1 MKKNILLLLASALL
15 PLLSVQAATD
25 ITKCYGNKLTME
37 ASTTGNSYQWYKDGT
52 IITGATKKTYTVNSV
67 EASAKYECKIS
78 TSGTTF
84 DTGNLITEG
93 SFAKSCSNTVNYG
106 KVTNSQNNNVQYE
119 LMNLQCSVNDYTSP
133 GFTTIVKNS
142 TDAKPT
148 FFEPLASASN
158 KGEFFLVCDG
168 SSSSGVRIWQARDIS
183 LKAGVTYQFSCMVAN
198 VDKNTTTNGSNSL
211 SNLEFRIEYD
221 GNYGDGDL
229 LMAFKAP
236 ATPGK
241 WEQQSTT
248 FTPTKDLN
256 YCHIHIRNHNV
267 LSAGNDF
274 ALDDIYFGT
283 EITTAGSST
292 TETFNLTVYDT
303 FDYKFKT
310 EAVCPGAQATITTT
324 LVPAHGGTLEPAANY
339 KYEWKLNGTTPVVS
353 TNKDLVVTAPSTVG
367 TESYVISTS
376 STVCYNSGAKSQT
389 TSVKTKDCG
398 RTETIDHP
406 AVTVCTNQNVTLT
419 CNKTGSSV
427 KWNHDASLA
436 DTEITVTSSSTVG
449 DANSYTCTITA
460 TENGSTVT
468 YIENFTV
475 KSKECSILYES
486 TMCNTSVDSTL
497 TTQKKGD
504 KYIWTLPDG
513 NIKEAV
519 LDNIKIS
526 HIDANVGDKFA
537 YSCEIYE
544 LPASNPN
551 PSAPIAGLPPMLIAT
566 ENFEITITDCHKE
579 TEEEKEVQV
588 KEDGSIKLVI
598 PSENRCPDCIYNWYK
613 KDENGKKGE
622 PVVKNIGEEDWEHTV
637 HNAKEEDY
645 VCEIIEPNGNKHE
658 QSYKVRVYVP
668 KTSKYCY
675 TKDSENEQ
683 YVTIDDLTVADRD
696 EYEWYLI
703 QGNDTIPMP
712 EAAIVSTENQK
723 ITLDVD
729 YFVNNN
735 SKFPVTVHILEEFA
749 HKLQVESTEIEGGNN
764 STDVTPE
771 PEPTPETP
779 IAPAPDPVAPAAIP
793 PIQINTSALSIS
805 SLNIINGG
813 KSYSYEHTF
822 EDASTSTVNIEI
834 GQDYQYTEY
843 FAPKSGGMTEHAGV
857 VRLTNTGINGCHA
870 YKGDDPNNEYFFEVD
885 GGDKAGPI
893 FSIVQEGKIIKGKKY
908 ILRFLARETSTDPSI
923 SGPTTNPAKIDFQI
937 TLNGNTY
944 GVTTNQIEINKQD
957 WTAHVFNYIAN
968 EDANNVILTLSNYN
982 TDSGHND
989 FAIDEITFA
998 LADPSIAPENRSLK
1012 FRNLAD
1018 ENEGIVDEDGDGFVM
1033 WKDEHILSIYPNSSQ
1048 TLVEVSSPNKE
1059 HETEV
1064 KLPNGEK
1071 VKFTYYPSMYQEGMT
1086 QYTESATREDEHGCK
1101 HTVNFTLN
1109 LVELEPDLYFSPNDD
1124 GVHDKWMVKGI
1135 ETAPSAHIMIYDR
1148 HSKLLYKCLGSEF
1161 QGWDGTF
1168 EGHHMV
1174 QDDYWYV
1181 ILIPE
1186 TNETLSG
1193 HFTLKR

>member
-1 MKKNILLLLASALL
+1 MKKNILLLLVSALL
-15 PLLSVQAATD
+15 SLGAAQAATEN

-37 ASTTGNSYQWYKDGT
+37 ASTTGNSYQWYENGT
-52 IITGATKKTYTVNSV
+52 KINGATNKTYTVNSV
-67 EASAKYECKIS
+67 TANAKYECKITTNGGSRTTNFLKS
-78 TSGTTF
+78 TNGT
-84 DTGNLITEG
+84 D
-93 SFAKSCSNTVNYG
+93 YG
-106 KVTNSQNNNVQYE
+106 DFEFPASQATSWDQYKKEFPVRDEIRNETYTARIELKKFMQDGVCDAGESTTTQNPNDIKPDWFNSIGAYQNNYMLAVDGPAANAGAF
-119 LMNLQCSVNDYTSP
+119 D
-133 GFTTIVKNS
+133 
-142 TDAKPT
+142 
-148 FFEPLASASN
+148 FFEVYNLN
-158 KGEFFLVCDG
+158 
-168 SSSSGVRIWQARDIS
+168 
-183 LKAGVTYQFSCMVAN
+183 LKAGQEYEFSCYIINIDKKYTPGGNRSLPQLQFKLVKSDNSVLKSGDLFTIDPSLTKWGKYEVTYTPSQDLQYV
-198 VDKNTTTNGSNSL
+198 KLIISNQTQGQ
-211 SNLEFRIEYD
+211 D
-221 GNYGDGDL
+221 
-229 LMAFKAP
+229 
-236 ATPGK
+236 
-241 WEQQSTT
+241 
-248 FTPTKDLN
+248 
-256 YCHIHIRNHNV
+256 
-267 LSAGNDF
+267 GNDF
-274 ALDDIYFGT
+274 AIDGVYFG
-283 EITTAGSST
+283 AKQNSAST
-292 TETFNLTVYDT
+292 TTTDVFNLTVYDT
-303 FDYKFKT
+303 FEYDFKT
-310 EAVCPGAQATITTT
+310 EEVCPGAQATITTT
-324 LVPAHGGTLEPAANY
+324 LKPAHGGTLEPAANY

-353 TNKDLVVTAPSTVG
+353 TNKNLVVTAPNTVG
-367 TESYVISTS
+367 TVSYVLSTS
-376 STVCYNSGAKSQT
+376 SSICYNSGAKSET
-389 TSVKTKDCG
+389 TSIKVEDNNCGTNTTATIDYDPCLGADITLTAQATGTYSWSTGETTQSINISSAEDKTITCTVTNTVGGVTNTVTESHIITTKDCSNKVETEMCNNSVNLTLE
-398 RTETIDHP
+398 TET
-406 AVTVCTNQNVTLT
+406 
-419 CNKTGSSV
+419 TG
-427 KWNHDASLA
+427 
-436 DTEITVTSSSTVG
+436 
-449 DANSYTCTITA
+449 NSY
-460 TENGSTVT
+460 E
-468 YIENFTV
+468 
-475 KSKECSILYES
+475 
-486 TMCNTSVDSTL
+486 
-497 TTQKKGD
+497 
-504 KYIWTLPDG
+504 WTLPDG
-513 NIKEAV
+513 TKPSNNQNTLTITPEGR
-519 LDNIKIS
+519 S
-526 HIDANVGDKFA
+526 VGDVLTYTCVIKQN
-537 YSCEIYE
+537 SV
-544 LPASNPN
+544 
-551 PSAPIAGLPPMLIAT
+551 LIAT
-566 ENFEITITDCHKE
+566 ETFEITITDCHKE

-588 KEDGSIKLVI
+588 KEDGSITLYV
-598 PSENRCPDCIYNWYK
+598 PEEYRCENCRYNWYK

-622 PVVKNIGEEDWEHTV
+622 PAVKNIGEEDWEHTV

-645 VCEIIEPNGNKHE
+645 VCEIIKPNGNIHE

-749 HKLQVESTEIEGGNN
+749 HKLQVESTEIKGDNN

-843 FAPKSGGMTEHAGV
+843 FEPKVGGMTEHAGV

-944 GVTTNQIEINKQD
+944 GVTNQIVINKQD

-968 EDANNVILTLSNYN
+968 EDADNVILTLSNYN

-1033 WKDEHILSIYPNSSQ
+1033 WKDEHILSIYPN
-1048 TLVEVSSPNKE
+1048 TTHRITEASSPNLEYEKE
-1059 HETEV
+1059 V
-1064 KLPNGEK
+1064 ILPNGEK
-1071 VKFTYYPSMYQEGMT
+1071 IKFNYYPSMYEEGMT
-1086 QYTESATREDEHGCK
+1086 KYETNDYRTDEYGCE
-1101 HTVNFTLN
+1101 HHVYFTLN
-1109 LVELEPDLYFSPNDD
+1109 LVVITPDIYFTPNGD
-1124 GVHDKWMVKGI
+1124 GVNDKWMVEGI
-1135 ETAPSAHIMIYDR
+1135 ESAPNAHIMIYDR

>member
-15 PLLSVQAATD
+15 PLGTTQAAD
-25 ITKCYGNKLTME
+25 PITKCYDEDATMT
-37 ASTTGNSYQWYKDGT
+37 ASPGDSHQWYKDGVK
-52 IITGATKKTYTVNSV
+52 INGATNQSYTAVDLKASATYTCEVTTNGT
-67 EASAKYECKIS
+67 S
-78 TSGTTF
+78 TN
-84 DTGNLITEG
+84 TGNLITLGGFE
-93 SFAKSCSNTVNYG
+93 FPAK
-106 KVTNSQNNNVQYE
+106 
-119 LMNLQCSVNDYTSP
+119 
-133 GFTTIVKNS
+133 
-142 TDAKPT
+142 KPT
-148 FFEPLASASN
+148 LREEN
-158 KGEFFLVCDG
+158 KLGDWIDYQYLNFDDKGVNIGIGACTTAKNANDVKTAYFSYLKPHSGDYLLVCDG
-168 SSSSGVRIWQARDIS
+168 ASDPDARVWSARNLKLKGGVE
-183 LKAGVTYQFSCMVAN
+183 YQFSCWAAN
-198 VDKNTTTNGSNSL
+198 IDKEYALHGANSL
-211 SNLEFRIEYD
+211 PKLKFVIENETGKHTLLEFT
-221 GNYGDGDL
+221 
-229 LMAFKAP
+229 A
-236 ATPGK
+236 
-241 WEQQSTT
+241 STT
-248 FTPTKDLN
+248 LGEWNEYKATYTPPKDLN
-256 YCHIHIRNHNV
+256 WCHIYIVNYTTEP
-267 LSAGNDF
+267 AGNDF
-274 ALDDIYFGT
+274 ALDDVYFGT
-283 EITTAGSST
+283 VINSAGST
-292 TETFNLTVYDT
+292 KTETFNVTVYDT

-310 EAVCPGAQATITTT
+310 EPVCPGAQATITTT

-353 TNKDLVVTAPSTVG
+353 TNKDLVVTAPSTVSS
-367 TESYVISTS
+367 ESYVLSTS

-406 AVTVCTNQNVTLT
+406 AVTVCTDQNVTLT

-427 KWNHDASLA
+427 KWSHDASLA

-468 YIENFTV
+468 YIENFTI
-475 KSKECSILYES
+475 KTKDCSVLYES
-486 TMCNTSVDSTL
+486 TMCNNTADSTL
-497 TTQKKGD
+497 TTQKEGD
-504 KYIWTLPDG
+504 KYIWTYPNGD
-513 NIKEAV
+513 KQEAV

-526 HIDANVGDKFA
+526 HTDAEVGNKFA
-537 YSCEIYE
+537 YSCEIYQ
-544 LPASNPN
+544 N
-551 PSAPIAGLPPMLIAT
+551 GTLIAT

-598 PSENRCPDCIYNWYK
+598 PSENRCTDCIYNWYK

-645 VCEIIEPNGNKHE
+645 VCEIIKPNGNIHE

-712 EAAIVSTENQK
+712 EAAIISTENQK

-749 HKLQVESTEIEGGNN
+749 HKLQVESTEIQGGNN

-822 EDASTSTVNIEI
+822 EDANTSTVNIEI

-843 FAPKSGGMTEHAGV
+843 FEPKVGGMTKHAGV

-968 EDANNVILTLSNYN
+968 EDADNVILTLSNYN

-1071 VKFTYYPSMYQEGMT
+1071 VKFTYYPSMFQEGMT

>member
-1 MKKNILLLLASALL
+1 M
-15 PLLSVQAATD
+15 
-25 ITKCYGNKLTME
+25 
-37 ASTTGNSYQWYKDGT
+37 
-52 IITGATKKTYTVNSV
+52 
-67 EASAKYECKIS
+67 
-78 TSGTTF
+78 
-84 DTGNLITEG
+84 
-93 SFAKSCSNTVNYG
+93 
-106 KVTNSQNNNVQYE
+106 
-119 LMNLQCSVNDYTSP
+119 
-133 GFTTIVKNS
+133 
-142 TDAKPT
+142 
-148 FFEPLASASN
+148 
-158 KGEFFLVCDG
+158 
-168 SSSSGVRIWQARDIS
+168 
-183 LKAGVTYQFSCMVAN
+183 
-198 VDKNTTTNGSNSL
+198 
-211 SNLEFRIEYD
+211 
-221 GNYGDGDL
+221 
-229 LMAFKAP
+229 
-236 ATPGK
+236 
-241 WEQQSTT
+241 
-248 FTPTKDLN
+248 
-256 YCHIHIRNHNV
+256 
-267 LSAGNDF
+267 
-274 ALDDIYFGT
+274 
-283 EITTAGSST
+283 
-292 TETFNLTVYDT
+292 
-303 FDYKFKT
+303 
-310 EAVCPGAQATITTT
+310 
-324 LVPAHGGTLEPAANY
+324 
-339 KYEWKLNGTTPVVS
+339 
-353 TNKDLVVTAPSTVG
+353 
-367 TESYVISTS
+367 ISTS
-376 STVCYNSGAKSQT
+376 STDCYNSGAKSET

-419 CNKTGSSV
+419 CKKTGSSV
-427 KWNHDASLA
+427 KWSHDASLA

-468 YIENFTV
+468 YIENFTI
-475 KSKECSILYES
+475 KTKDCSVLYES
-486 TMCNTSVDSTL
+486 TMCNNTADSTL
-497 TTQKKGD
+497 TTQKEGD
-504 KYIWTLPDG
+504 KYIWTYPNGD
-513 NIKEAV
+513 KQEAV

-526 HIDANVGDKFA
+526 HTDAEVGNKFA
-537 YSCEIYE
+537 YSCEIYQNGT
-544 LPASNPN
+544 LV
-551 PSAPIAGLPPMLIAT
+551 AT
-566 ENFEITITDCHKE
+566 ENFEVKITDCHKE

-588 KEDGSIKLVI
+588 KEDGSITLYV
-598 PSENRCPDCIYNWYK
+598 PEEYRCENCRYNWYK

-622 PVVKNIGEEDWEHTV
+622 PAVKNIGEEDWEHTV

-645 VCEIIEPNGNKHE
+645 VCEIIKPNGNIHE

-723 ITLDVD
+723 ITLDVN

-749 HKLQVESTEIEGGNN
+749 HKLQVESTEIKGDNN

-843 FAPKSGGMTEHAGV
+843 FEPKVGGMTEHAGV

-923 SGPTTNPAKIDFQI
+923 SGPTTNPAKIDFKI

-944 GVTTNQIEINKQD
+944 DVTDQIVINKQD
-957 WTAHVFNYIAN
+957 WTAHVFDYIAN
-968 EDANNVILTLSNYN
+968 EDADNVILTLSNYN

-1124 GVHDKWMVKGI
+1124 GVNDKWMVKGI

-1161 QGWDGTF
+1161 KGWDGNYN
-1168 EGHHMV
+1168 GHGMV

>member
-15 PLLSVQAATD
+15 PLGTTQAAD
-25 ITKCYGNKLTME
+25 PITKCYDEDATMT
-37 ASTTGNSYQWYKDGT
+37 ASPGDSHQWYKDGVK
-52 IITGATKKTYTVNSV
+52 INGATNQSYTAVDLKASATYTCEVTTNGT
-67 EASAKYECKIS
+67 S
-78 TSGTTF
+78 TN
-84 DTGNLITEG
+84 TGNLITLGGFE
-93 SFAKSCSNTVNYG
+93 FPAK
-106 KVTNSQNNNVQYE
+106 
-119 LMNLQCSVNDYTSP
+119 
-133 GFTTIVKNS
+133 
-142 TDAKPT
+142 KPT
-148 FFEPLASASN
+148 LREEN
-158 KGEFFLVCDG
+158 KLGDWIDYQYLNFDDKGVNIGIGACTTAKNANDVKTAYFSYLKPHSGDYLLVCDG
-168 SSSSGVRIWQARDIS
+168 ASDPDARVWSARNLKLKGGVE
-183 LKAGVTYQFSCMVAN
+183 YQFSCWAAN
-198 VDKNTTTNGSNSL
+198 IDKEYALHGANSL
-211 SNLEFRIEYD
+211 PKLKFVIENETGKHTLLEFT
-221 GNYGDGDL
+221 
-229 LMAFKAP
+229 A
-236 ATPGK
+236 
-241 WEQQSTT
+241 STT
-248 FTPTKDLN
+248 LGEWNEYKATYTPPKDLN
-256 YCHIHIRNHNV
+256 WCHIYIVNYTTEP
-267 LSAGNDF
+267 AGNDF
-274 ALDDIYFGT
+274 ALDDVYFGT
-283 EITTAGSST
+283 VINSAGST
-292 TETFNLTVYDT
+292 KTETFNVTVYDT

-310 EAVCPGAQATITTT
+310 EPVCPGAQATITTT

-353 TNKDLVVTAPSTVG
+353 TNKDLVVTAPSTVSS
-367 TESYVISTS
+367 ESYVLSTS

-406 AVTVCTNQNVTLT
+406 AVTVCTDQNVTLT

-427 KWNHDASLA
+427 KWSHDASLA

-468 YIENFTV
+468 YIENFTI
-475 KSKECSILYES
+475 KTKDCSVLYES
-486 TMCNTSVDSTL
+486 TMCNNTADSTL
-497 TTQKKGD
+497 TTQKEGD
-504 KYIWTLPDG
+504 KYIWTYPNGD
-513 NIKEAV
+513 KQEAV

-526 HIDANVGDKFA
+526 HTDAEVGNKFA
-537 YSCEIYE
+537 YSCEIYQNGT
-544 LPASNPN
+544 LV
-551 PSAPIAGLPPMLIAT
+551 AT
-566 ENFEITITDCHKE
+566 ENFEVKITDCHKE
-579 TEEEKEVQV
+579 TGDEDEVQV
-588 KEDGSIKLVI
+588 KEDGSIRLYV
-598 PSENRCPDCIYNWYK
+598 PEGYRCENCRYIWYK

-637 HNAKEEDY
+637 QNAKEEDY
-645 VCEIIEPNGNKHE
+645 ICEVIDQSTGNKHE
-658 QSYKVRVYVP
+658 QSFKVRVYIP

-675 TKDSENEQ
+675 TKDFENEQ
-683 YVTIDDLTVADRD
+683 FVTIDDLTVADRE

-723 ITLDVD
+723 ITLDID

-822 EDASTSTVNIEI
+822 EDANTSTVNIEI

-843 FAPKSGGMTEHAGV
+843 FEPKVGGMTKHAGV

-944 GVTTNQIEINKQD
+944 GVTNQIVINKQD

-968 EDANNVILTLSNYN
+968 EDADNVILTLSNYN

-1071 VKFTYYPSMYQEGMT
+1071 VKFTYYPSMHQEGMT

-1148 HSKLLYKCLGSEF
+1148 HSKLLYKTVASEF
-1161 QGWDGTF
+1161 EGWDGTF

-1181 ILIPE
+1181 ILVPE

>member
-1 MKKNILLLLASALL
+1 MTL
-15 PLLSVQAATD
+15 TD
-25 ITKCYGNKLTME
+25 ELGVWKE
-37 ASTTGNSYQWYKDGT
+37 YK
-52 IITGATKKTYTVNSV
+52 A
-67 EASAKYECKIS
+67 
-78 TSGTTF
+78 
-84 DTGNLITEG
+84 
-93 SFAKSCSNTVNYG
+93 
-106 KVTNSQNNNVQYE
+106 
-119 LMNLQCSVNDYTSP
+119 
-133 GFTTIVKNS
+133 
-142 TDAKPT
+142 
-148 FFEPLASASN
+148 
-158 KGEFFLVCDG
+158 
-168 SSSSGVRIWQARDIS
+168 
-183 LKAGVTYQFSCMVAN
+183 
-198 VDKNTTTNGSNSL
+198 
-211 SNLEFRIEYD
+211 
-221 GNYGDGDL
+221 
-229 LMAFKAP
+229 
-236 ATPGK
+236 
-241 WEQQSTT
+241 T
-248 FTPTKDLN
+248 FTPSQDCN
-256 YCHIHIRNHNV
+256 WAHITIFNTTNTTV
-267 LSAGNDF
+267 AGNDF
-274 ALDDIYFGT
+274 VLDGLYFGAEKKT
-283 EITTAGSST
+283 GSST
-292 TETFNLTVYDT
+292 EKEDFNVTVYDT
-303 FDYKFKT
+303 FEYDFQT
-310 EAVCPGAQATITTT
+310 VEVCPGEKATITTT
-324 LVPAHGGTLEPAANY
+324 LVPAHGGTLEPSANY

-353 TNKDLVVTAPSTVG
+353 TNKDLQVTAPNTVAS
-367 TESYVISTS
+367 ESYVISTS

-398 RTETIDHP
+398 KTETIDHP

-427 KWNHDASLA
+427 KWSHDASLA

-537 YSCEIYE
+537 YSCEIWKN
-544 LPASNPN
+544 ASAPV
-551 PSAPIAGLPPMLIAT
+551 PSAPTLANNIIENGGFEDVTLVGGEYKGFTSDYEFHTVDQGFNYSKSNRGFMQVSSKESYGIKPASGNYMYECDGDDKVNKNRAWIASTDKNPRLKITKGTQYQFSYKAAMQGTTNNPKLTFYIEFNGKKEKLLDTQTLPADSKWHTYGEGTYWTAPEDCNDVTLSLVDDCFKNAGNDFCLDDIMFQPLQSGSSPGSQPTLIAT
-566 ENFEITITDCHKE
+566 ENFEVTITDCHKE
-579 TEEEKEVQV
+579 TGDEEEVQV
-588 KEDGSIKLVI
+588 KEDGSITLYV
-598 PSENRCPDCIYNWYK
+598 PEEYRCENCRYIWYK
-613 KDENGKKGE
+613 KDENGQKGE

-779 IAPAPDPVAPAAIP
+779 IAPAPAPVAPAAIP

-843 FAPKSGGMTEHAGV
+843 FAPKVGGMTEHAGV

-944 GVTTNQIEINKQD
+944 GVTNQIVINKQD

-968 EDANNVILTLSNYN
+968 EDADNVILTLSNYN

-1071 VKFTYYPSMYQEGMT
+1071 VKFTYYPSMYQESMT

-1161 QGWDGTF
+1161 QGWDGNYN
-1168 EGHHMV
+1168 GHGMV

-1181 ILIPE
+1181 IQIPE
-1186 TNETLSG
+1186 TGETLSG

>member
-25 ITKCYGNKLTME
+25 ITKCYGSKVTME

-52 IITGATKKTYTVNSV
+52 IITGATNKTYTVNSV

-198 VDKNTTTNGSNSL
+198 VDKNTATNGSNSL

-241 WEQQSTT
+241 WVQQSTT

-303 FDYKFKT
+303 FEYDFKT
-310 EAVCPGAQATITTT
+310 VEVCPGAQATITTT

-353 TNKDLVVTAPSTVG
+353 TDKNLKVTAPSTVG

-376 STVCYNSGAKSQT
+376 STVCYNSGGKSQT

-406 AVTVCTNQNVTLT
+406 AVTVCTDQNVTLT

-427 KWNHDASLA
+427 KWSHDASLA
-436 DTEITVTSSSTVG
+436 DTEITVTSSKTVG
-449 DANSYTCTITA
+449 AADSYTCTITA

-468 YIENFTV
+468 YIENFTI
-475 KSKECSILYES
+475 KTKDCSVLYES
-486 TMCNTSVDSTL
+486 TMCNNTADSTL
-497 TTQKKGD
+497 TTQKEGD
-504 KYIWTLPDG
+504 KYIWTYPNGD
-513 NIKEAV
+513 KQEAV

-526 HIDANVGDKFA
+526 HTDAEVGNKFA
-537 YSCEIYE
+537 YSCEIYQNGT
-544 LPASNPN
+544 LV
-551 PSAPIAGLPPMLIAT
+551 AT

-579 TEEEKEVQV
+579 TGDEDELQV
-588 KEDGSIKLVI
+588 KEDGSIRLFVPEKY
-598 PSENRCPDCIYNWYK
+598 RCTTCRYHWYK

-622 PVVKNIGEEDWEHTV
+622 TVIKNAGEEDWEHTIY
-637 HNAKEEDY
+637 NATEEEY
-645 VCEIIEPNGNKHE
+645 ICEVIDNSTGNIHE
-658 QSYKVRVYVP
+658 QSYKVRVYIP

-683 YVTIDDLTVADRD
+683 FVTIDDLSVADRE

-703 QGNDTIPMP
+703 QGNDIIPMP
-712 EAAIVSTENQK
+712 EAAIVSTENEK

-735 SKFPVTVHILEEFA
+735 SKFPVTVHVVEKFA
-749 HKLQVESTEIEGGNN
+749 HKLDIESTEIPGGNN

-771 PEPTPETP
+771 PEPTPE
-779 IAPAPDPVAPAAIP
+779 P

-822 EDASTSTVNIEI
+822 EDANTATVNIEI

-843 FAPKSGGMTEHAGV
+843 FAPKVGGMTEHAGV
-857 VRLTNTGINGCHA
+857 VRLTNVGINGCTA
-870 YKGDDPNNEYFFEVD
+870 YKVDDPNNEYFFEVD

-908 ILRFLARETSTDPSI
+908 ILRFIARETSTDPSI
-923 SGPTTNPAKIDFQI
+923 SGPTTNPAKIDFKI
-937 TLNGNTY
+937 TLNGNIYDLTY
-944 GVTTNQIEINKQD
+944 QIYVDKQD
-957 WTAHVFNYIAN
+957 WEQYEFVYIAN
-968 EDANNVILTLSNYN
+968 EDADNVTITLSNYN

-989 FAIDEITFA
+989 FAIDEITFE
-998 LADPSIAPENRSLK
+998 LADPAIAPENRSLK
-1012 FRNLAD
+1012 LRNFAE
-1018 ENEGIVDEDGDGFVM
+1018 ENEGMVDEDGDGFVM

-1071 VKFTYYPSMYQEGMT
+1071 VKFTYYPSMHQEGMT

-1148 HSKLLYKCLGSEF
+1148 HSKLLYKTVASEF
-1161 QGWDGTF
+1161 EGWDGTF

-1181 ILIPE
+1181 ILVPE

>member
-1 MKKNILLLLASALL
+1 MKKNIFLILGLLISCNLLAAD
-15 PLLSVQAATD
+15 VDHGTKTICEDQAKPQFKTTNTGDEYIWSKKNGNTWTQVAT
-25 ITKCYGNKLTME
+25 G
-37 ASTTGNSYQWYKDGT
+37 SQ
-52 IITGATKKTYTVNSV
+52 TYTPT
-67 EASAKYECKIS
+67 SAGEYQCEVKKNPVT
-78 TSGTTF
+78 TS
-84 DTGNLITEG
+84 TGNLLQLGGFEFSANNRKDSHQDANGNWIIYEYSNWDG
-93 SFAKSCSNTVNYG
+93 SGVNINYG
-106 KVTNSQNNNVQYE
+106 ATTTNTNPQN
-119 LMNLQCSVNDYTSP
+119 
-133 GFTTIVKNS
+133 VKNPYFINMGPHGGS
-142 TDAKPT
+142 YM
-148 FFEPLASASN
+148 LI
-158 KGEFFLVCDG
+158 CDG
-168 SSSSGVRIWQARDIS
+168 SDQQIEVWKARGLSLPSGD
-183 LKAGVTYQFSCMVAN
+183 YEFSCWAAN
-198 VDKNTTTNGSNSL
+198 VDAYHTTPTHTTPQL
-211 SNLEFRIEYD
+211 KFRIIANYNQSNQIDLTSSTSFGNNFMEVSRTTWREYKVTITLTQNYNNVAIIIVNETE
-221 GNYGDGDL
+221 GN
-229 LMAFKAP
+229 
-236 ATPGK
+236 
-241 WEQQSTT
+241 E
-248 FTPTKDLN
+248 
-256 YCHIHIRNHNV
+256 
-267 LSAGNDF
+267 GNDF

-283 EITTAGSST
+283 TRSTSGSKKTEIFKLEIDTKPVITMPVIEDKCPNISVSITPTVTNAGSSPSYTWTGDSNARAKDISITSAATVGDTKECTLEVKNGQCKT
-292 TETFNLTVYDT
+292 TESI
-303 FDYKFKT
+303 
-310 EAVCPGAQATITTT
+310 TI
-324 LVPAHGGTLEPAANY
+324 
-339 KYEWKLNGTTPVVS
+339 
-353 TNKDLVVTAPSTVG
+353 
-367 TESYVISTS
+367 
-376 STVCYNSGAKSQT
+376 
-389 TSVKTKDCG
+389 KTKDCG

-427 KWNHDASLA
+427 KWSHDASLA

-551 PSAPIAGLPPMLIAT
+551 PSAPIAMLIAT
-566 ENFEITITDCHKE
+566 ENFEITITDCHEE

-598 PSENRCPDCIYNWYK
+598 PSENRCTDCIYNWYK

-622 PVVKNIGEEDWEHTV
+622 PVVKNIDEEDWEHTV

-645 VCEIIEPNGNKHE
+645 VCEIIKPNGNIHE

-779 IAPAPDPVAPAAIP
+779 IAPAPDP
-793 PIQINTSALSIS
+793 
-805 SLNIINGG
+805 
-813 KSYSYEHTF
+813 
-822 EDASTSTVNIEI
+822 
-834 GQDYQYTEY
+834 
-843 FAPKSGGMTEHAGV
+843 
-857 VRLTNTGINGCHA
+857 
-870 YKGDDPNNEYFFEVD
+870 
-885 GGDKAGPI
+885 
-893 FSIVQEGKIIKGKKY
+893 
-908 ILRFLARETSTDPSI
+908 
-923 SGPTTNPAKIDFQI
+923 
-937 TLNGNTY
+937 
-944 GVTTNQIEINKQD
+944 
-957 WTAHVFNYIAN
+957 
-968 EDANNVILTLSNYN
+968 
-982 TDSGHND
+982 
-989 FAIDEITFA
+989 
-998 LADPSIAPENRSLK
+998 SIAPENRSLK

-1071 VKFTYYPSMYQEGMT
+1071 VKFTYYPSMFQEGMT

-1135 ETAPSAHIMIYDR
+1135 ETAPNAHIMIYDR
-1148 HSKLLYKCLGSEF
+1148 HSKLLYKTVASEF
-1161 QGWDGTF
+1161 EGWDG
-1168 EGHHMV
+1168 EYNGHGMV

-1181 ILIPE
+1181 ILVPE